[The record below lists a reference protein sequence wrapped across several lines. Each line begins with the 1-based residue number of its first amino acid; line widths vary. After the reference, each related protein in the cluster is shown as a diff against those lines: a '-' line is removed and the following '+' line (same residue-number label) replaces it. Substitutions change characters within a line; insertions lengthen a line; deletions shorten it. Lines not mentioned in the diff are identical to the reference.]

1 MSNKRRQDDKG
12 SFRELFEFTRGE
24 RRGIIVLCVL
34 IVIVAL
40 LPEMHRYYIRN
51 INPLDFSKLHQ
62 EFFAAIDDT
71 VVRKDSLFYFDPNE
85 VTADDM
91 MMLGFEDKLIIRLV
105 NYRVSGGKF
114 RRPSDLLKV
123 YDFPEDLYFQLE
135 PFIQIDTLKYAK
147 QAKKVEKRHAN
158 SNNQA
163 KKTADNNKSK
173 YKSENKQIAKKEKY
187 ELNSADTSELVKLK
201 GIGRYRAMR
210 IVEYREKLGGY
221 VAVGQLIEAG
231 VPDTVLAYIADRF
244 IIDTT
249 LVKKIN
255 INTLKSW
262 ELVKHPYISNKQGK
276 RMVSFRDDLG
286 KFSKPEDL
294 LKYRLFT
301 EEEFGRLLP
310 YITIE
315 N

>member
-1 MSNKRRQDDKG
+1 MSNKRRQDEKG
-12 SFRELFEFTRGE
+12 SFRELFEFSRGE

-34 IVIVAL
+34 IVITAI
-40 LPEMHRYYIRN
+40 LPELHRYYIRN
-51 INPLDFSKLHQ
+51 INPLDFSKKHQ

-71 VVRKDSLFYFDPNE
+71 VVRKDSLFCFDPNE
-85 VTADDM
+85 VTADDLM
-91 MMLGFEDKLIIRLV
+91 VLGFDDKLIIRLV

-114 RRPSDLLKV
+114 RRPSDLLKL
-123 YDFPEDLYFQLE
+123 YDFPEDLYLQLQ
-135 PFIQIDTLKYAK
+135 PYIQIDSLKYAN
-147 QAKKVEKRHAN
+147 QEKKSDKKHTN
-158 SNNQA
+158 SNKTY
-163 KKTADNNKSK
+163 KKAQNNDGLK
-173 YKSENKQIAKKEKY
+173 YKPDNKQYAKKETVD
-187 ELNSADTSELVKLK
+187 LNRADTAEFVKLR

-244 IIDTT
+244 TIDTS
-249 LVKKIN
+249 LVKKIK

-262 ELVKHPYISNKQGK
+262 ELVRHPYISNKQGK

-286 KFSKPEDL
+286 RFAKPEDL
-294 LKYRLFT
+294 LKYKIFT
-301 EEEFGRLLP
+301 EDEFGRLRP